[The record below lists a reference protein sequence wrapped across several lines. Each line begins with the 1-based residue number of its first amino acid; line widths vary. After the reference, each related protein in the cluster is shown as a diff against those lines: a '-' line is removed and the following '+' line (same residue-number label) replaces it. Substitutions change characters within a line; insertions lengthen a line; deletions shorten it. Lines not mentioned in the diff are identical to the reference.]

1 MDASVELNYPVD
13 VVVSAA
19 AKKNKSFVMGSDEVF
34 GRDNNNDNNDN
45 IRVSTLVGKEV
56 VEVEESILVNPRAA
70 AVSIQHCSSLFAQK
84 GLSFTLFFEFLTL
97 YKNFLY
103 THTHTFLNSLFLILN
118 KNSLFFDLIFWLLV
132 VWVCGLLR

>member
-19 AKKNKSFVMGSDEVF
+19 AAAAKKNKSFVMGSDEVF
-34 GRDNNNDNNDN
+34 DRDNNNDNNDN

-70 AVSIQHCSSLFAQK
+70 AASIQHCSSLFAQK

-97 YKNFLY
+97 YKNFFLY
-103 THTHTFLNSLFLILN
+103 IYILFRIRC
-118 KNSLFFDLIFWLLV
+118 F
-132 VWVCGLLR
+132 

>member
-1 MDASVELNYPVD
+1 VMDASVELNYPVD
-13 VVVSAA
+13 VVVSAAAAA

-70 AVSIQHCSSLFAQK
+70 AASIQHCSSLFAQK

-97 YKNFLY
+97 YKNFFFY
-103 THTHTFLNSLFLILN
+103 IYIYFLEFVV
-118 KNSLFFDLIFWLLV
+118 FDLIQEFV
-132 VWVCGLLR
+132 VF

>member
-13 VVVSAA
+13 VVVSAAAAAA

-70 AVSIQHCSSLFAQK
+70 AASIQHCSSLFAQK

-97 YKNFLY
+97 YKNFFFIY
-103 THTHTFLNSLFLILN
+103 IYFLEFVV
-118 KNSLFFDLIFWLLV
+118 FDLIQEFV
-132 VWVCGLLR
+132 VF

>member
-13 VVVSAA
+13 VVVSAAAAA

-56 VEVEESILVNPRAA
+56 VEVEESILFKPRAA
-70 AVSIQHCSSLFAQK
+70 AA
-84 GLSFTLFFEFLTL
+84 
-97 YKNFLY
+97 
-103 THTHTFLNSLFLILN
+103 
-118 KNSLFFDLIFWLLV
+118 
-132 VWVCGLLR
+132 